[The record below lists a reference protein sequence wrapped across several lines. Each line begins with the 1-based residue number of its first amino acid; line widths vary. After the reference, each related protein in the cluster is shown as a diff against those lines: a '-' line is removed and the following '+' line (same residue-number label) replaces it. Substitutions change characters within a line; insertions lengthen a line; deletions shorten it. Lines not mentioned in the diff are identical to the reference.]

1 MPDLFCFKVGDRL
14 TMVETSVLNY
24 TAAQNAEGKISVV
37 VVCGGSSSRM
47 NGIDKMFAEISGIPV
62 CVRSVSAFQKC
73 DEIDNIV
80 VVTREENVLKMQQL
94 CDRFELSKVT
104 DIVVGGSCRQQSV
117 ANGVN
122 SLCDDTGIVLIH
134 DGARPFVTNECIKR
148 VVEGVK
154 NYSAVTC
161 AVVPKDTVKIV
172 ENDGLITSTPVRD
185 GLRAVQT
192 PQGFEFSLYKKAID
206 ANKKDLENFTDD
218 CSIVESF
225 GYAVYTVEGDY
236 RNIKITTAD
245 DLLIAEIFA
254 KEEL

>member
-1 MPDLFCFKVGDRL
+1 MPDLFCFKVGDCL
-14 TMVETSVLNY
+14 ATVESSVFNY
-24 TAAQNAEGKISVV
+24 TTVQNTEGKISVI

-47 NGIDKMFAEISGIPV
+47 KGVDKMFAEISGMPV
-62 CVRSVSAFQKC
+62 CVRSVLAFQNFE
-73 DEIDNIV
+73 EIDNIV

-94 CDRFELSKVT
+94 CEQFKLSKVT

-122 SLCDDTGIVLIH
+122 SLCADTSIVLIH
-134 DGARPFVTNECIKR
+134 DGARPFVTTECIKR

-161 AVVPKDTVKIV
+161 AVVPKDTVKMV
-172 ENDGLITSTPVRD
+172 ENDGLVVSTPERD

-192 PQGFEFSLYKKAID
+192 PQGFEFGLYKNAID
-206 ANKKDLENFTDD
+206 AYKDNLENFTDD